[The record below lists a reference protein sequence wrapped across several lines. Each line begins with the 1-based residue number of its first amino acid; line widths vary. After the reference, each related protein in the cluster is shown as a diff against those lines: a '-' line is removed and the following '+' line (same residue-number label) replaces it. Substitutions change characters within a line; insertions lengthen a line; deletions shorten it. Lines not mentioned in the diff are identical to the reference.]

1 LRFRPRR
8 RRTTILAAIAL
19 VVLVFSGIA
28 GARGRHAATSA
39 PPSPR
44 QQQFAAAAREFAV
57 PEPLL
62 LAMSYALARWQ
73 DARGAP
79 TDSTGGFGPM
89 HLTLANGHAYAAT
102 VAPDRG
108 TDPETIIRSI
118 DNDPALHTLEAAA
131 ALLHQ
136 PVGLVSRDAKLNIR
150 AGAALLAFYAGNP
163 HPTTLDG
170 WYDAVARY
178 GGGGGVTPAGRRLAD
193 AVFDVLRSGA
203 AGMTA
208 DGQRMALAPQHIT
221 AGHGSSVGGSAGHP
235 QCPSGLACRFIAAD
249 GYDPAHRPAGQVRF
263 LVLGSAGTT
272 YEQGIVRMASP
283 RAYTSA
289 HYLVRA
295 TDGQVTQLVRTTDAA
310 WFTGSPVLDA
320 ESIGIG
326 LDGTGSEGLADYSDQ
341 TYASAAALVK
351 YLATAYRIPL
361 DRQHVL
367 GRDELPSAVADRPA
381 NDPGPRWDWGRFF
394 SLLGAPLAGPS
405 DDFGRAVAFVPSF
418 ADNTQPVQQCST
430 LGLGCANLG
439 EQQVNFVPLHTAP
452 SPAAPLL
459 SDPTVHP
466 DGAAGTTDLADTG
479 DKAVAGQVF
488 AVAGRQPGWTAVW
501 YGGQRGW
508 FQDAP
513 GLTRQVRIPLVTPA
527 PGLGSIEV
535 YTDPAGQPAALYPL
549 DAGQSYPLL
558 GHLPGGLDVI
568 GFNHSIAF
576 VRAADVVVWPG

>member
-62 LAMSYALARWQ
+62 LALSYAQARWE
-73 DARGAP
+73 DGRGAP
-79 TDSTGGFGPM
+79 TDASHGFGPM
-89 HLTLANGHAYAAT
+89 HLTLANGHEYAAS

-108 TDPETIIRSI
+108 MDLNTIIRSI
-118 DNDPALHTLEAAA
+118 DTDPALHTLEAAA

-150 AGAALLAFYAGNP
+150 AGAALLAFYAGSP
-163 HPTTLDG
+163 RPTTLDG
-170 WYDAVARY
+170 WYEAVARY
-178 GGGGGVTPAGRRLAD
+178 GGGGTVTPAGQHLAD

-203 AGMTA
+203 AGVTG
-208 DGQRMALAPQHIT
+208 DGQRMVLTPQHVT
-221 AGHGSSVGGSAGHP
+221 AGHRGSTGSA
-235 QCPSGLACRFIAAD
+235 QCPSALTCQFIAAD
-249 GYDPAHRPAGQVRF
+249 QYDAAHRRGGLVRF

-295 TDGQVTQLVRTTDAA
+295 TDGQVTQLVRTGDAA
-310 WFTGSPVLDA
+310 WFTGTPALDA
-320 ESIGIG
+320 ESISIG
-326 LDGTGSEGLADYSDQ
+326 LDGTGAGGLAGYSDQ
-341 TYASAAALVK
+341 TYASTAALVK
-351 YLATAYRIPL
+351 YLAAAYRIPL

-367 GRDELPSAVADRPA
+367 GRDELPSAAASRPA
-381 NDPGPRWDWGRFF
+381 ADPGPRWDWGRFF
-394 SLLGAPLAGPS
+394 SLLGTPLAGPS
-405 DDFGRAVAFVPSF
+405 DDFGRAVAFTPSF
-418 ADNTQPVQQCST
+418 AENTQPVQQCSA
-430 LGLGCANLG
+430 LGFGCADLG
-439 EQQVNFVPLHTAP
+439 QQHVNFVPLHVAP
-452 SPAAPLL
+452 SQDAPLL

-466 DGAAGTTDLADTG
+466 DGAPGSTDLADTG

-488 AVAGRQPGWTAVW
+488 AVAERQAGWTAVW

-508 FQDAP
+508 FQDAA
-513 GLTRQVRIPLVTPA
+513 GLTLQVRMPLVTPV
-527 PGLGSIEV
+527 PGLGSIDV
-535 YTDPAGQPAALYPL
+535 YTDPAGQPAALYTL
-549 DAGQSYPLL
+549 AAGQSYPLL
-558 GHLPGGLDVI
+558 GRLPGGLFMI

-576 VRAADVVVWPG
+576 VRAADVVVWPV